1 MLKRVTPVLLMA
13 VVVCTQTA
21 CNQNAAPAKKQT
33 DILNSVAPL
42 SSPSQPLSVLDKTF
56 ELKTA
61 ATFSFELPAHSAQPH
76 LHGVFESY
84 LGKAHGPSNEAANV
98 DFVIMNEEQQA
109 QLANNRPSDALFS
122 ADESHS
128 QSVNLDLP
136 PTISQPVK
144 YYLVFQNP
152 RGSKTN
158 KVIAANFRVDF

>member
-1 MLKRVTPVLLMA
+1 MLKRITPVLLMA
-13 VVVCTQTA
+13 VVVSTLTA
-21 CNQNAAPAKKQT
+21 CNQKAAPAKKPS

-158 KVIAANFRVDF
+158 KVISANFRIDF